1 MFDIQTIGTE
11 AGYDP
16 IVEAIVYGILARQQR
31 TSGGCTECLAVMLL
45 QDDSRTGQV
54 LQVG

>member
-16 IVEAIVYGILARQQR
+16 IVEAIVYGILARQQG
-31 TSGGCTECLAVMLL
+31 TSVGCTQCLAVMLL
-45 QDDSRTGQV
+45 QDDSKTCQV
-54 LQVG
+54 LEVG